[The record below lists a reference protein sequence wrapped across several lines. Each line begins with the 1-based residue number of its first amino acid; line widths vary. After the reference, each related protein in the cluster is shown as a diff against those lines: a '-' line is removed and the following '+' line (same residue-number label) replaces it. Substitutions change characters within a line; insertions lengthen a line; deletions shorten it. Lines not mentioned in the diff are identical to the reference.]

1 MTRLDTTLRTIINY
15 QLRRTTVQTM
25 AVVNTILAQY
35 NLRRTTFG
43 ALSVVVDQPAI
54 KQGTLADV
62 LSIDRPNIVKIIDR
76 LEEADLVMRKKVE
89 SDRRIYALMP
99 TEKGIALV
107 DKVLVELRQLDSDI
121 LKGLSDTEIT
131 QFHQVLQTIEEN
143 AKKRT

>member
-121 LKGLSDTEIT
+121 LKGLSDKEIT